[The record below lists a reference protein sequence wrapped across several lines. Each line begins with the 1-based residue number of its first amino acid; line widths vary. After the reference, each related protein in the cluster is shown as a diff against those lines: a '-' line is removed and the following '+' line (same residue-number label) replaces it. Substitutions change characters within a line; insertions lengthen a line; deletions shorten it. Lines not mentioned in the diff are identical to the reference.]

1 MESTDVKNTGPQKGD
16 AVVRRITDG
25 WMAVLLGDVELRTG
39 PLPYADAEKTAKD
52 YATGR
57 IWVDIDGFP
66 QLITL

>member
-1 MESTDVKNTGPQKGD
+1 VNTGPQKGD
-16 AVVRRITDG
+16 AIVRRTLAGFVAILR
-25 WMAVLLGDVELRTG
+25 ADVDLRSE

-57 IWVDIDGFP
+57 IWVDIDGYP